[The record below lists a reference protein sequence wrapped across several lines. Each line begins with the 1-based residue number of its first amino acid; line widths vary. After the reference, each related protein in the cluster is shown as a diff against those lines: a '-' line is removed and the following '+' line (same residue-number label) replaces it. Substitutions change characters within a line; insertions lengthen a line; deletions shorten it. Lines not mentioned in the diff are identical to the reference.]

1 MYIILKHNPKLKAG
15 KLTIQHVSFEKEK
28 DDEYG
33 YPINKYDSN
42 GEPIIKE
49 IKMYHLPYL
58 KDEVRS
64 LIMWIKDNPLC

>member
-1 MYIILKHNPKLKAG
+1 MKKTKVEPIGKRILVKVVPK
-15 KLTIQHVSFEKEK
+15 KEK

-64 LIMWIKDNPLC
+64 PIMWIKDNPLC